1 MEHGFL
7 FWVLATLAAIFV
19 GLGKGG
25 LPVIAGLAVPS
36 LSLVM
41 SPIAAAGLL
50 LPVYIV
56 SDIFA
61 LSAYRRDYDKQ
72 VLIIALIGMTI
83 GVLIGW
89 MTAHIVIEW
98 VVLLF
103 IGLMGALF
111 ALRTILNPSKRR
123 DGPYQINK
131 NKGYF
136 WCTIAGFTS
145 FISHNG
151 GPPWQIFV
159 LPIGLPKTV
168 FVGTSVLAFSYCNA
182 LKLIPYYWLGQ
193 MNLSSFKITLYLMI
207 PGAMAVYAGVRVV
220 KLIPEVL
227 FFKAVSWALLLIS
240 LKLIWDG
247 MTVAVS

>member
-1 MEHGFL
+1 
-7 FWVLATLAAIFV
+7 
-19 GLGKGG
+19 
-25 LPVIAGLAVPS
+25 
-36 LSLVM
+36 
-41 SPIAAAGLL
+41 
-50 LPVYIV
+50 
-56 SDIFA
+56 
-61 LSAYRRDYDKQ
+61 
-72 VLIIALIGMTI
+72 
-83 GVLIGW
+83 

-168 FVGTSVLAFSYCNA
+168 FVGTSVIAFSYCNA
-182 LKLIPYYWLGQ
+182 IKLIPYYWLGQ
-193 MNLSSFKITLYLMI
+193 MNLSSFEITLYLMI

-227 FFKAVSWALLLIS
+227 FFKVVSWALLLIS